1 MDILSLTAVELAK
14 AIREGKTTAV
24 EATQAVLDRIAA
36 GEDTYHCYVTVER
49 EKALKQAEEVQKK
62 IEAGELTGPL
72 AGVPFAI
79 KDNMCTEGT
88 LTTCSSKILENFIP
102 TFSAEAVL
110 NLEKAGAV
118 ILGKTNMDEFAMGS
132 TTACSRRFFRRFR
145 GGSSS
150 RGMLRGTGL
159 RHRRLH
165 QTARILLRR
174 RRHETHLRNSI
185 PLRTDC
191 LWFFSGPDRTVDQG
205 CDRLCHGAGD
215 DHFP

>member
-49 EKALKQAEEVQKK
+49 DKALQQAAEVQKK

-132 TTACSRRFFRRFR
+132 TTETSYYGVTRNPRNPEHVS
-145 GGSSS
+145 GGSSGGS
-150 RGMLRGTGL
+150 AAAVAA
-159 RHRRLH
+159 
-165 QTARILLRR
+165 QECFAAWAP
-174 RRHETHLRNSI
+174 I
-185 PLRTDC
+185 PAAPSD
-191 LWFFSGPDRTVDQG
+191 SP
-205 CDRLCHGAGD
+205 HPIAGWSV
-215 DHFP
+215 

>member
-24 EATQAVLDRIAA
+24 EATQAVLDEIAA

-49 EKALKQAEEVQKK
+49 EKALKQAAEVQKK

-132 TTACSRRFFRRFR
+132 TTEKSEKPGACSRRFFRRFR

-150 RGMLRGTGL
+150 AGMFCGTGL
-159 RHRRLH
+159 RYRRFH
-165 QTARILLRR
+165 QTASILLRGGR
-174 RRHETHLRNSI
+174 YETYLRNGL
-185 PLRTDC
+185 PLRTDR
-191 LWFFSGPDRTVDQG
+191 LWFLSGSDRTAD
-205 CDRLCHGAGD
+205 
-215 DHFP
+215 

>member
-24 EATQAVLDRIAA
+24 EATQAVLDKIEAVE
-36 GEDTYHCYVTVER
+36 GKFHCYVTVER

-88 LTTCSSKILENFIP
+88 LTTCSSKILENFVP

-110 NLEKAGAV
+110 NLEKVGAV

-132 TTACSRRFFRRFR
+132 TTETSYYGVTKNPRNPEHVP
-145 GGSSS
+145 GGSSGGS
-150 RGMLRGTGL
+150 AAAVAAEEIGRASCRE
-159 RHRRLH
+159 R
-165 QTARILLRR
+165 
-174 RRHETHLRNSI
+174 
-185 PLRTDC
+185 
-191 LWFFSGPDRTVDQG
+191 V
-205 CDRLCHGAGD
+205 
-215 DHFP
+215 